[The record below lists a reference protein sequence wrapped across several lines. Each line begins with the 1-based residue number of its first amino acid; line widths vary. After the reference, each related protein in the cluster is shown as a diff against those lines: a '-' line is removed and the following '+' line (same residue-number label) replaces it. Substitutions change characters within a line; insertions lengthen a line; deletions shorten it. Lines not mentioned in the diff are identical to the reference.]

1 MKALIVKTN
10 LFKTSLIGSMPRGH
24 EILMARRKLSAGL
37 IDQETYE
44 KLVDEKTKEVVKLQ
58 EDLDIDII
66 TSGEIGRDN
75 YVSFISEKLGGVS
88 QMSMAEMLDYVDDKR
103 EFENILNT
111 LDVPASSIKNAI
123 CTGKVEYTG
132 DIVASELKKLKS
144 FTNRPVKITLP
155 GPYLVTRSM
164 WLPNVSSNYYASK
177 EDLGEDI
184 IKIFKKEIAKL
195 QEIGVDVI
203 QFDEPVLTEI
213 VFTEGRPR
221 TFMCASLSQR
231 KDPTEELEFATHL
244 IKSVMDGIDREKSIA
259 SMHVCRGNW
268 SKDESILLEGP
279 YTPLLDL
286 FADINAD
293 LLALEFSTPRA
304 GELKSLLADDRIKNK
319 LILGLGVLNP
329 RFDEKEDVDVI
340 YDRAKEALTYIDKE
354 NLWLNP
360 DCGFATFSN
369 RPVNEY
375 ENIKAKVGS
384 MVEARDRLRADY
396 EWWYKL
402 FFQII

>member
-1 MKALIVKTN
+1 M
-10 LFKTSLIGSMPRGH
+10 KTSLFNTALIGSMPRGK
-24 EILMARRKLSAGL
+24 EILMVRRKLSAGL
-37 IDQETYE
+37 IDNASYE
-44 KLVDEKTKEVVKLQ
+44 KLIDEKTKEVVRLQ
-58 EDLDIDII
+58 EDLDVDII
-66 TSGEIGRDN
+66 TSGEIDRDN

-123 CTGKVEYTG
+123 CTGKLEYKG
-132 DIVASELKKLKS
+132 DIVASELQKLKS
-144 FTNRPVKITLP
+144 FTNRPVKITMP

-164 WLPNVSSNYYASK
+164 WLANVSSNYYDSK
-177 EDLGEDI
+177 EDLGEDV
-184 IKIFKKEIAKL
+184 IKIFKKEITKL
-195 QEIGVDVI
+195 QKIGVDVI

-244 IKSVMDGIDREKSIA
+244 IKSVMEGIDKDKSIA

-268 SKDESILLEGP
+268 SKDESILLTGP

-286 FADINAD
+286 FANINAD
-293 LLALEFSTPRA
+293 LLSLEFSTPRA
-304 GELKSLLADDRIKNK
+304 GEIKSLLADERLRNK
-319 LILGLGVLNP
+319 IILGLGVLNP

-340 YDRAKEALTYIDKE
+340 YNRAKEALAFIDKE

-375 ENIKAKVGS
+375 ENIRAKVGA
-384 MVEARDRLRADY
+384 MIKARDRLRAEY
-396 EWWYKL
+396 E
-402 FFQII
+402 

>member
-1 MKALIVKTN
+1 M
-10 LFKTSLIGSMPRGH
+10 KTSLFNTALIGSMPRGK

-37 IDQETYE
+37 IDNASYE
-44 KLVDEKTKEVVKLQ
+44 KLIDEKTKEVVRLQ
-58 EDLDIDII
+58 EDLDVDII
-66 TSGEIGRDN
+66 TSGEIDRDN

-123 CTGKVEYTG
+123 CTGKLEYKG
-132 DIVASELKKLKS
+132 DIVASELQKLKS
-144 FTNRPVKITLP
+144 FTNRPVKITMP

-164 WLPNVSSNYYASK
+164 WLANVSSNYYDSK
-177 EDLGEDI
+177 EDLGEDVI
-184 IKIFKKEIAKL
+184 EIFKKEITKL

-244 IKSVMDGIDREKSIA
+244 IKSVMECIDKDKSIA

-268 SKDESILLEGP
+268 SKDESILLTGA
-279 YTPLLDL
+279 YTPLIDL
-286 FADINAD
+286 FANINAD

-304 GELKSLLADDRIKNK
+304 GEIKSLLADERLRNK
-319 LILGLGVLNP
+319 IILGLGVLNP

-340 YDRAKEALTYIDKE
+340 YNRAKEALAFIDKE

-375 ENIKAKVGS
+375 KNIRAKVGA
-384 MVEARDRLRADY
+384 MIKARDRLRAEY
-396 EWWYKL
+396 E
-402 FFQII
+402 

>member
-1 MKALIVKTN
+1 
-10 LFKTSLIGSMPRGH
+10 MPRGD
-24 EILMARRKLSAGL
+24 EILLARRKLAANL
-37 IDQETYE
+37 IDEQSYQD
-44 KLVDEKTKEVVKLQ
+44 LVKEKTRQVVKFQ

-66 TSGEIGRDN
+66 TSGEIERDN
-75 YVSFISEKLGGVS
+75 YVSFISEKLGGVT
-88 QMSMAEMLDYVDDKR
+88 QMSMAQMLDYVDDKR
-103 EFENILNT
+103 EFENILTT

-123 CTGKVEYTG
+123 CTGRLEYKG
-132 DIVASELKKLKS
+132 DIVSNELKLLKS
-144 FTNRPVKITLP
+144 LTNRKVKITMP

-164 WLPNVSSNYYASK
+164 WLANVSSNYYDSK
-177 EDLGEDI
+177 EDLGEDV
-184 IKIFKKEIAKL
+184 IKIFKEEIKNL

-231 KDPTEELEFATHL
+231 KDPTEELIFATHL
-244 IKSVMDGIDREKSIA
+244 IKSVMDSIDRDKSIA

-286 FADINAD
+286 FANINAD

-304 GELKSLLADDRIKNK
+304 GEIKSLLEDERWRNK
-319 LILGLGVLNP
+319 VILGLGVLNP
-329 RFDEKEDVDVI
+329 RFDEKEDSDII
-340 YDRAKEALTYIDKE
+340 YKRAKEALNFIDKDK
-354 NLWLNP
+354 LWLNP

-375 ENIKAKVGS
+375 DHIREKVLS
-384 MVEARDRLRADY
+384 MIEARDRLREEYDR
-396 EWWYKL
+396 
-402 FFQII
+402 

>member
-1 MKALIVKTN
+1 M
-10 LFKTSLIGSMPRGH
+10 KTSLFNTALIGSMPRGK

-37 IDQETYE
+37 IDNASYE
-44 KLVDEKTKEVVKLQ
+44 KLIDEKTKEVVRLQ
-58 EDLDIDII
+58 EDLDVDII
-66 TSGEIGRDN
+66 TSGEIDRDN

-123 CTGKVEYTG
+123 CTGKLKYKG

-164 WLPNVSSNYYASK
+164 WLPNVSSNYYDSK

-184 IKIFKKEIAKL
+184 IKIFKKEITKL

-244 IKSVMDGIDREKSIA
+244 IKSVMEGIDKDKSIA

-268 SKDESILLEGP
+268 SKDESILLTGP

-286 FADINAD
+286 FANINAD
-293 LLALEFSTPRA
+293 LLSLEFSTPRA
-304 GELKSLLADDRIKNK
+304 GEIKSLLADERLRNK
-319 LILGLGVLNP
+319 IILGLGVLNP

-340 YDRAKEALTYIDKE
+340 YNRAKEALSFIDKE

-375 ENIKAKVGS
+375 ENIRAKVGA
-384 MVEARDRLRADY
+384 MIKARDRLRAEY
-396 EWWYKL
+396 E
-402 FFQII
+402 

>member
-1 MKALIVKTN
+1 M
-10 LFKTSLIGSMPRGH
+10 KTSLFNTALIGSMPRGK

-37 IDQETYE
+37 IDNESYE
-44 KLVDEKTKEVVKLQ
+44 KLIDEKTKEVVRLQ
-58 EDLDIDII
+58 EDLDVDII
-66 TSGEIGRDN
+66 TSGEIDRDN

-123 CTGKVEYTG
+123 CTGKLEYKG
-132 DIVASELKKLKS
+132 DIVASELQKLKS
-144 FTNRPVKITLP
+144 FTNRPVKITMP

-164 WLPNVSSNYYASK
+164 WLANVSSNYYDSK
-177 EDLGEDI
+177 EDLGEDVI
-184 IKIFKKEIAKL
+184 EIFKKEIIKL

-244 IKSVMDGIDREKSIA
+244 IKSVMECIDKDKSIA

-268 SKDESILLEGP
+268 SKDESILLTGA
-279 YTPLLDL
+279 YTPLIDL
-286 FADINAD
+286 FANINAD
-293 LLALEFSTPRA
+293 LLSLEFSTPRA
-304 GELKSLLADDRIKNK
+304 GEIKSLLADERLRNK
-319 LILGLGVLNP
+319 IILGLGVLNP

-340 YDRAKEALTYIDKE
+340 YNRAKEALAFIDKE

-375 ENIKAKVGS
+375 ENIRAKVGA
-384 MVEARDRLRADY
+384 MIKARDRLRAEY
-396 EWWYKL
+396 E
-402 FFQII
+402 

>member
-1 MKALIVKTN
+1 M
-10 LFKTSLIGSMPRGH
+10 KTSLFNTALIGSMPRGK

-37 IDQETYE
+37 IDNASYE
-44 KLVDEKTKEVVKLQ
+44 KLIDEKTKEVVRLQ
-58 EDLDIDII
+58 EDLDVDII
-66 TSGEIGRDN
+66 TSGEIDRDN

-123 CTGKVEYTG
+123 CTGKLKYKG
-132 DIVASELKKLKS
+132 DIVASELQKLKS
-144 FTNRPVKITLP
+144 FTNRPVKITMP

-164 WLPNVSSNYYASK
+164 WLANVSSNYYDSK
-177 EDLGEDI
+177 EDLGEDV
-184 IKIFKKEIAKL
+184 IKIFKKEITKL

-244 IKSVMDGIDREKSIA
+244 IKSVMEGIDKDKSIA

-268 SKDESILLEGP
+268 SKDESILLTGP

-286 FADINAD
+286 FANINAD
-293 LLALEFSTPRA
+293 LLSLEFSTPRA
-304 GELKSLLADDRIKNK
+304 GEIKSLLADERLRNK
-319 LILGLGVLNP
+319 IILGLGVLNP

-340 YDRAKEALTYIDKE
+340 YNRAKEALAFIDKE

-375 ENIKAKVGS
+375 ENIRAKVGA
-384 MVEARDRLRADY
+384 MIKARDRLRAEY
-396 EWWYKL
+396 E
-402 FFQII
+402 

>member
-1 MKALIVKTN
+1 MKTN

-37 IDQETYE
+37 IDEETYE

-144 FTNRPVKITLP
+144 FTNKPVKITLP

-164 WLPNVSSNYYASK
+164 WLPNVSSNYYDSK

-184 IKIFKKEIAKL
+184 IKIFKKEVAKL

-268 SKDESILLEGP
+268 SKDESILLTGP

-304 GELKSLLADDRIKNK
+304 GELKSLLADERIKNK

-340 YDRAKEALTYIDKE
+340 YDRAKEALSYIDKE

-375 ENIKAKVGS
+375 ENIRAKLS
-384 MVEARDRLRADY
+384 AMVEARDRLRAEY
-396 EWWYKL
+396 AWWYKL
-402 FFQII
+402 LFQII

>member
-1 MKALIVKTN
+1 M
-10 LFKTSLIGSMPRGH
+10 KTSLFNTALIGSMPRGK
-24 EILMARRKLSAGL
+24 EILIARRKLSAGL
-37 IDQETYE
+37 IDNASYE
-44 KLVDEKTKEVVKLQ
+44 KLIDEKTKEVVRLQ
-58 EDLDIDII
+58 EDLDVDII
-66 TSGEIGRDN
+66 TSGEIDRDN

-123 CTGKVEYTG
+123 CTGKLKYKG
-132 DIVASELKKLKS
+132 DIVVSELQKLKS
-144 FTNRPVKITLP
+144 FTNRPVKITMP

-164 WLPNVSSNYYASK
+164 WLANVSSNYYDSK
-177 EDLGEDI
+177 EDLGEDV
-184 IKIFKKEIAKL
+184 IKIFKKEITKL

-244 IKSVMDGIDREKSIA
+244 IKSVMECIDKDKSIA

-268 SKDESILLEGP
+268 SKDESILLTGP

-286 FADINAD
+286 FANINAD
-293 LLALEFSTPRA
+293 LLSLEFSTPRA
-304 GELKSLLADDRIKNK
+304 GEIKSLLSDERLRNK
-319 LILGLGVLNP
+319 IILGLGVLNP

-340 YDRAKEALTYIDKE
+340 YNRAKEALAFIDKE

-375 ENIKAKVGS
+375 ENIRAKVGA
-384 MVEARDRLRADY
+384 MIKARDRLRAEY
-396 EWWYKL
+396 E
-402 FFQII
+402 

>member
-1 MKALIVKTN
+1 MKTN

-24 EILMARRKLSAGL
+24 EILMARRKLNAGL
-37 IDQETYE
+37 IDEETYE
-44 KLVDEKTKEVVKLQ
+44 KLVDEKTKEVVKVQ

-144 FTNRPVKITLP
+144 STNRPVKITLP

-164 WLPNVSSNYYASK
+164 WLPNVSSNHYDSK

-244 IKSVMDGIDREKSIA
+244 IKSVMDGVDREKSIA

-286 FADINAD
+286 FSDINAD

-329 RFDEKEDVDVI
+329 RFDEKEDVDLI
-340 YDRAKEALTYIDKE
+340 YNRAKEALTYIDKE

-396 EWWYKL
+396 E
-402 FFQII
+402 

>member
-1 MKALIVKTN
+1 M
-10 LFKTSLIGSMPRGH
+10 KTSLFNTALIGSMPRGK

-37 IDQETYE
+37 IDNASYE
-44 KLVDEKTKEVVKLQ
+44 KLIDEKTKEVVRLQ
-58 EDLDIDII
+58 EDLDVDII
-66 TSGEIGRDN
+66 TSGEIDRDN

-123 CTGKVEYTG
+123 CTGKLEYKG
-132 DIVASELKKLKS
+132 DIVASELQKLKS
-144 FTNRPVKITLP
+144 FTNRPVKITMP

-164 WLPNVSSNYYASK
+164 WLANVSSNYYDSK
-177 EDLGEDI
+177 EDLGEDVI
-184 IKIFKKEIAKL
+184 EIFKKEIIKL

-231 KDPTEELEFATHL
+231 NDPTEELEFATHL
-244 IKSVMDGIDREKSIA
+244 IKSVMEGIDKDKSIA

-268 SKDESILLEGP
+268 SKDESILLTGA
-279 YTPLLDL
+279 YTPLIDL
-286 FADINAD
+286 FANINAD
-293 LLALEFSTPRA
+293 LLSLEFSTPRA
-304 GELKSLLADDRIKNK
+304 GEIKSLLADERLRNK
-319 LILGLGVLNP
+319 IILGLGVLNP

-340 YDRAKEALTYIDKE
+340 YNRAKEALAFIDKE

-375 ENIKAKVGS
+375 ENIRAKVGA
-384 MVEARDRLRADY
+384 MIKARDRLRAEY
-396 EWWYKL
+396 E
-402 FFQII
+402 

>member
-1 MKALIVKTN
+1 M
-10 LFKTSLIGSMPRGH
+10 KTSLFNTALIGSMPRGK

-37 IDQETYE
+37 IDNASYE
-44 KLVDEKTKEVVKLQ
+44 KLIDEKTKEVVRLQ
-58 EDLDIDII
+58 EDLDVDII
-66 TSGEIGRDN
+66 TSGEIDRDN

-123 CTGKVEYTG
+123 CTGKLEYKG
-132 DIVASELKKLKS
+132 DIVVSELQKLKS
-144 FTNRPVKITLP
+144 FTNRPVKITMP

-164 WLPNVSSNYYASK
+164 WLANVSSNYYDSK
-177 EDLGEDI
+177 EDLGEDVI
-184 IKIFKKEIAKL
+184 EIFKKEIIKL

-231 KDPTEELEFATHL
+231 KDPTEELEFATYL
-244 IKSVMDGIDREKSIA
+244 IKSVMEGIDKDKSIA

-268 SKDESILLEGP
+268 SKDESILLTGA
-279 YTPLLDL
+279 YTPLIDL
-286 FADINAD
+286 FANINAD
-293 LLALEFSTPRA
+293 LLSLEFSTPRA
-304 GELKSLLADDRIKNK
+304 GEIKSLLADERLRNK
-319 LILGLGVLNP
+319 IILGLGVLNP

-340 YDRAKEALTYIDKE
+340 YNRAKEALAFIDKE

-375 ENIKAKVGS
+375 ENIRAKVGA
-384 MVEARDRLRADY
+384 MIKARDRLRAEY
-396 EWWYKL
+396 E
-402 FFQII
+402 

>member
-1 MKALIVKTN
+1 M
-10 LFKTSLIGSMPRGH
+10 KTSLFNTALIGSMPRGK

-37 IDQETYE
+37 IDNASYE
-44 KLVDEKTKEVVKLQ
+44 KLIDEKTKEVVRLQ
-58 EDLDIDII
+58 EDLDVDII
-66 TSGEIGRDN
+66 TSGEIDRDN

-123 CTGKVEYTG
+123 CTGKLEYKG
-132 DIVASELKKLKS
+132 DIVASELQKLKS
-144 FTNRPVKITLP
+144 FTNRPVKITMP

-164 WLPNVSSNYYASK
+164 WLANVSSNYYDSK
-177 EDLGEDI
+177 EDLGEDVI
-184 IKIFKKEIAKL
+184 EIFKKEIIKL

-244 IKSVMDGIDREKSIA
+244 IKSVMEGIDKDKSIA

-268 SKDESILLEGP
+268 SKDESILLTGP

-286 FADINAD
+286 FANINAD
-293 LLALEFSTPRA
+293 LLSLEFSTPRA
-304 GELKSLLADDRIKNK
+304 GEIKSLLADERLRNK
-319 LILGLGVLNP
+319 IILGLGVLNP

-340 YDRAKEALTYIDKE
+340 YNRAKEALAFIDKE

-375 ENIKAKVGS
+375 ENIRAKVGA
-384 MVEARDRLRADY
+384 MIKARDRLRAEY
-396 EWWYKL
+396 E
-402 FFQII
+402 

>member
-1 MKALIVKTN
+1 M
-10 LFKTSLIGSMPRGH
+10 KTSLFNTALIGSMPRGK

-37 IDQETYE
+37 IDNASYE
-44 KLVDEKTKEVVKLQ
+44 KLIDEKTKEVVRLQ
-58 EDLDIDII
+58 EDLDVDII
-66 TSGEIGRDN
+66 TSGEIDRDN

-111 LDVPASSIKNAI
+111 LDIPASSIKNAI
-123 CTGKVEYTG
+123 CTGKLKYKG
-132 DIVASELKKLKS
+132 DIVVSELQKLKS
-144 FTNRPVKITLP
+144 FTNRPVKITMP

-164 WLPNVSSNYYASK
+164 WLANVSSNYYDSK
-177 EDLGEDI
+177 EDLGEDV
-184 IKIFKKEIAKL
+184 IKIFKKEITKL

-244 IKSVMDGIDREKSIA
+244 IKSVMEGIDKDKSIA

-268 SKDESILLEGP
+268 SKDESILLTGP
-279 YTPLLDL
+279 YTPLIDL
-286 FADINAD
+286 FANINAD
-293 LLALEFSTPRA
+293 LLSLEFSTPRA
-304 GELKSLLADDRIKNK
+304 GEIKSLLADERLRNK
-319 LILGLGVLNP
+319 IILGLGVLNP

-340 YDRAKEALTYIDKE
+340 YNRAKEALAFIDKE

-375 ENIKAKVGS
+375 ENIRAKVGA
-384 MVEARDRLRADY
+384 MIKARDRLRAEY
-396 EWWYKL
+396 E
-402 FFQII
+402 

>member
-1 MKALIVKTN
+1 M
-10 LFKTSLIGSMPRGH
+10 KTSLFNTALIGSMPRGK

-37 IDQETYE
+37 IDNASYE
-44 KLVDEKTKEVVKLQ
+44 KLIDEKTKEVVRLQ
-58 EDLDIDII
+58 EDLDVDII
-66 TSGEIGRDN
+66 TSGEIDRDN

-123 CTGKVEYTG
+123 CTGKLEYKG
-132 DIVASELKKLKS
+132 DIVASELQKLKS
-144 FTNRPVKITLP
+144 FTNRPVKITMP

-164 WLPNVSSNYYASK
+164 WLANVSSNYYDSK
-177 EDLGEDI
+177 EDLGEDVI
-184 IKIFKKEIAKL
+184 EIFKKEIIKL

-244 IKSVMDGIDREKSIA
+244 IKSVMEGIDKDKSIA

-268 SKDESILLEGP
+268 SKDESILLTGA
-279 YTPLLDL
+279 YTPLIDL
-286 FADINAD
+286 FANINAD
-293 LLALEFSTPRA
+293 LLSLEFSTPRA
-304 GELKSLLADDRIKNK
+304 GEIKSLLADERLRNK
-319 LILGLGVLNP
+319 IILGLGVLNP

-340 YDRAKEALTYIDKE
+340 YNRAKEALAFIDKE

-375 ENIKAKVGS
+375 ENIRAKVGA
-384 MVEARDRLRADY
+384 MIKARDRLRAEY
-396 EWWYKL
+396 E
-402 FFQII
+402 

>member
-1 MKALIVKTN
+1 
-10 LFKTSLIGSMPRGH
+10 MPRGK
-24 EILMARRKLSAGL
+24 EILLARRKLSANL
-37 IDQETYE
+37 IDKASYE
-44 KLVDEKTKEVVKLQ
+44 KLVSEKTKEVVRLQ

-66 TSGEIGRDN
+66 TSGEIARDN

-103 EFENILNT
+103 EFENILTT

-123 CTGKVEYTG
+123 CTGKLAYKG
-132 DIVASELKKLKS
+132 DIVANELKLLKS
-144 FTNRPVKITLP
+144 LTDRKVKITMP

-164 WLPNVSSNYYASK
+164 WLANVSSKYYDSK
-177 EDLGEDI
+177 EDLGEDV
-184 IKIFKKEIAKL
+184 IKIFKEEIKNL

-231 KDPTEELEFATHL
+231 KDPTEELKFASHL
-244 IKSVMDGIDREKSIA
+244 IKSVMDGIDRRKSIA

-268 SKDESILLEGP
+268 SKNESILLEGP

-286 FADINAD
+286 FADIKAD

-304 GELKSLLADDRIKNK
+304 GELKLLLSDDRIRNK
-319 LILGLGVLNP
+319 VILGLGVINP
-329 RFDEKEDVDVI
+329 RFDAKEDSNLI
-340 YDRAKEALTYIDKE
+340 YERAKEALTFIDKE

-375 ENIKAKVGS
+375 ENIKKKLES
-384 MVEARDRLRADY
+384 MIEARDKLREEYDR
-396 EWWYKL
+396 
-402 FFQII
+402 

>member
-1 MKALIVKTN
+1 M
-10 LFKTSLIGSMPRGH
+10 KTSLFNTALIGSMPRGK

-37 IDQETYE
+37 IDNASYE
-44 KLVDEKTKEVVKLQ
+44 KLIDEKTKEVVRLQ
-58 EDLDIDII
+58 EDLDVDII
-66 TSGEIGRDN
+66 TSGEIDRDN

-123 CTGKVEYTG
+123 CTGKLEYKG
-132 DIVASELKKLKS
+132 DIVASELQKLKS
-144 FTNRPVKITLP
+144 FTNRPVKITMP

-164 WLPNVSSNYYASK
+164 WLANVSSNYYDSK
-177 EDLGEDI
+177 EDLGEDVI
-184 IKIFKKEIAKL
+184 EIFKKEIIKL
-195 QEIGVDVI
+195 QEIGVDFI

-244 IKSVMDGIDREKSIA
+244 IKSVMEGIDKDKSIA

-268 SKDESILLEGP
+268 SKDESILLTGA
-279 YTPLLDL
+279 YTPLIDL
-286 FADINAD
+286 FANINAD
-293 LLALEFSTPRA
+293 LLSLEFSTPRA
-304 GELKSLLADDRIKNK
+304 GEIKSLLADERLRNK
-319 LILGLGVLNP
+319 IILGLGVLNP

-340 YDRAKEALTYIDKE
+340 YNRAKEALAFIDKE

-375 ENIKAKVGS
+375 ENIRAKVGA
-384 MVEARDRLRADY
+384 MIKARDRLRAEY
-396 EWWYKL
+396 E
-402 FFQII
+402 

>member
-1 MKALIVKTN
+1 MKTN

-37 IDQETYE
+37 IDEETYQ

-144 FTNRPVKITLP
+144 FTNKPVKITLP

-164 WLPNVSSNYYASK
+164 WLPNISSNYYDSK

-286 FADINAD
+286 FSDINAD

-375 ENIKAKVGS
+375 ENIKGKVGS

-396 EWWYKL
+396 E
-402 FFQII
+402 

>member
-1 MKALIVKTN
+1 
-10 LFKTSLIGSMPRGH
+10 MPRGD
-24 EILMARRKLSAGL
+24 EILLARRKLAANL
-37 IDQETYE
+37 IDEQSYQD
-44 KLVDEKTKEVVKLQ
+44 LVKEKTRQVVKFQ

-66 TSGEIGRDN
+66 TSGEIERDN
-75 YVSFISEKLGGVS
+75 YVSFISEKLGGVT
-88 QMSMAEMLDYVDDKR
+88 QMSMAQMLDYVDDKR
-103 EFENILNT
+103 EFENILTT

-123 CTGKVEYTG
+123 CTGKLEYKG
-132 DIVASELKKLKS
+132 DIVSKELKLLKS
-144 FTNRPVKITLP
+144 LTNRKVKITMP

-164 WLPNVSSNYYASK
+164 WLANVSSNYYDSK
-177 EDLGEDI
+177 EDLGEDV
-184 IKIFKKEIAKL
+184 IKIFKEEIKKL

-231 KDPTEELEFATHL
+231 KDPTEELIFATHL
-244 IKSVMDGIDREKSIA
+244 IKNVMDSIDRDKSIA

-286 FADINAD
+286 FANINAD

-304 GELKSLLADDRIKNK
+304 GEIKSLLEDERLRNK
-319 LILGLGVLNP
+319 VILGLGVLNP
-329 RFDEKEDVDVI
+329 RFDEKEDSDLI
-340 YDRAKEALTYIDKE
+340 YKRAKEALNFIDKDK
-354 NLWLNP
+354 LWLNP

-375 ENIKAKVGS
+375 DHIRRKVSS
-384 MVEARDRLRADY
+384 MIEARDRLREEYDR
-396 EWWYKL
+396 
-402 FFQII
+402 

>member
-1 MKALIVKTN
+1 M
-10 LFKTSLIGSMPRGH
+10 KTSLFNTALIGSMPRGK

-37 IDQETYE
+37 IDNASYE
-44 KLVDEKTKEVVKLQ
+44 KLIDEKTKEVVRLQ
-58 EDLDIDII
+58 EDLDVDII
-66 TSGEIGRDN
+66 TSGEIDRDN

-103 EFENILNT
+103 EFENILNP

-123 CTGKVEYTG
+123 CTGKLEYKG
-132 DIVASELKKLKS
+132 DIVASELQKLKS
-144 FTNRPVKITLP
+144 FTNRPVKITMP

-164 WLPNVSSNYYASK
+164 WLANVSSNYYDSK
-177 EDLGEDI
+177 EDLGEDV
-184 IKIFKKEIAKL
+184 IKIFKKEITKL
-195 QEIGVDVI
+195 QKIGVDVI

-244 IKSVMDGIDREKSIA
+244 IKSVMEGIDKDKSIA

-268 SKDESILLEGP
+268 SKDESILLTGP

-286 FADINAD
+286 FTNINAD
-293 LLALEFSTPRA
+293 LLSLEFSTPRA
-304 GELKSLLADDRIKNK
+304 GEIKSLLADERLRNK
-319 LILGLGVLNP
+319 IILGLGVLNP

-340 YDRAKEALTYIDKE
+340 YNRAKEALAFIDKE

-375 ENIKAKVGS
+375 ENIRAKVGA
-384 MVEARDRLRADY
+384 MIKARDRLRAEY
-396 EWWYKL
+396 E
-402 FFQII
+402 

>member
-1 MKALIVKTN
+1 M
-10 LFKTSLIGSMPRGH
+10 KTSLFNTALIGSMPRGK

-37 IDQETYE
+37 IDNASYE
-44 KLVDEKTKEVVKLQ
+44 KLIDEKTKEVVRLQ
-58 EDLDIDII
+58 EDLDVDII
-66 TSGEIGRDN
+66 TSGEIDRDN

-123 CTGKVEYTG
+123 CTGKLEYKG
-132 DIVASELKKLKS
+132 YIVASELQKLKS
-144 FTNRPVKITLP
+144 FTNRPVKITMP

-164 WLPNVSSNYYASK
+164 WLANVSSNYYDSK
-177 EDLGEDI
+177 EDLGEDVI
-184 IKIFKKEIAKL
+184 EIFKKEITKL

-244 IKSVMDGIDREKSIA
+244 IKSVMEGIDKDKSIA

-268 SKDESILLEGP
+268 SKDESILLTGA
-279 YTPLLDL
+279 YTPLIDL
-286 FADINAD
+286 FANINAD
-293 LLALEFSTPRA
+293 LLSLEFSTPRA
-304 GELKSLLADDRIKNK
+304 GEIKSLLADERLRNK
-319 LILGLGVLNP
+319 IILGLGVLNP

-340 YDRAKEALTYIDKE
+340 YNRAKEALAFIDKE

-375 ENIKAKVGS
+375 ENIRAKVGA
-384 MVEARDRLRADY
+384 MIKARDRLRAEY
-396 EWWYKL
+396 E
-402 FFQII
+402 

>member
-1 MKALIVKTN
+1 M
-10 LFKTSLIGSMPRGH
+10 KTSLFNTALIGSMPRGK

-37 IDQETYE
+37 IDNASYE
-44 KLVDEKTKEVVKLQ
+44 KLIDEKTKEVVRLQ
-58 EDLDIDII
+58 EDLDVDII
-66 TSGEIGRDN
+66 TSGEIDRDN

-123 CTGKVEYTG
+123 CTGKLKYKG
-132 DIVASELKKLKS
+132 DIVVSELQKLKS
-144 FTNRPVKITLP
+144 FTNRPVKITMP

-164 WLPNVSSNYYASK
+164 WLANVSSNYYDSK
-177 EDLGEDI
+177 EDLGEDV
-184 IKIFKKEIAKL
+184 IKIFKKEITKL

-244 IKSVMDGIDREKSIA
+244 IKSVMEGIDKDKSIA

-268 SKDESILLEGP
+268 SKDESILLTGP
-279 YTPLLDL
+279 YTPLIDL
-286 FADINAD
+286 FANINAD
-293 LLALEFSTPRA
+293 LLSLEFSTPRA
-304 GELKSLLADDRIKNK
+304 GEIKSLLADERLRNK
-319 LILGLGVLNP
+319 IILGLGVLNP

-340 YDRAKEALTYIDKE
+340 YNRAKEALAFIDKE

-375 ENIKAKVGS
+375 ENIRAKVGA
-384 MVEARDRLRADY
+384 MIKARDRLRAEY
-396 EWWYKL
+396 EWWHKL
-402 FFQII
+402 FF

>member
-1 MKALIVKTN
+1 
-10 LFKTSLIGSMPRGH
+10 MPRGD
-24 EILMARRKLSAGL
+24 EILLARRKLAANL
-37 IDQETYE
+37 IDEQSYQD
-44 KLVDEKTKEVVKLQ
+44 LVKEKTRQVVKFQ

-66 TSGEIGRDN
+66 TSGEIERDN
-75 YVSFISEKLGGVS
+75 YVSFISEKLGGVT
-88 QMSMAEMLDYVDDKR
+88 QMSMAQMLDYVDDKR
-103 EFENILNT
+103 EFENILTT

-123 CTGKVEYTG
+123 CTGRLEYKG
-132 DIVASELKKLKS
+132 DIVSNELKLLKS
-144 FTNRPVKITLP
+144 LTNRKVKITMP

-164 WLPNVSSNYYASK
+164 WLANVSSNYYDSK
-177 EDLGEDI
+177 EDLGEDV
-184 IKIFKKEIAKL
+184 IKIFKEEIKNL

-231 KDPTEELEFATHL
+231 KDPTEELIFATHL
-244 IKSVMDGIDREKSIA
+244 IKSVMDSIDRDKSIA

-286 FADINAD
+286 FANINAD

-304 GELKSLLADDRIKNK
+304 GEIKSLLEDERLRNK
-319 LILGLGVLNP
+319 VILGLGVLNP
-329 RFDEKEDVDVI
+329 RFDEKEDSDFI
-340 YDRAKEALTYIDKE
+340 YKRAKEALNFIDKDK
-354 NLWLNP
+354 LWLNP

-375 ENIKAKVGS
+375 DHIREKVSS
-384 MVEARDRLRADY
+384 MIEARDRLREEYDR
-396 EWWYKL
+396 
-402 FFQII
+402 

>member
-1 MKALIVKTN
+1 M
-10 LFKTSLIGSMPRGH
+10 KTSLFNTALIGSMPRGK

-37 IDQETYE
+37 IDNASYE
-44 KLVDEKTKEVVKLQ
+44 KLIDEKTKEVVRLQ
-58 EDLDIDII
+58 EDLDVDII
-66 TSGEIGRDN
+66 TSGEIDRDN

-123 CTGKVEYTG
+123 CTGKLEYKG
-132 DIVASELKKLKS
+132 DIVVSELQKLKS
-144 FTNRPVKITLP
+144 FTNRPVKITMP

-164 WLPNVSSNYYASK
+164 WLANVSSNYYDSK
-177 EDLGEDI
+177 EDLGEDVI
-184 IKIFKKEIAKL
+184 EIFKKEITKL

-244 IKSVMDGIDREKSIA
+244 IKSVMEGIDKDKSIA

-268 SKDESILLEGP
+268 SKDESILLTGP
-279 YTPLLDL
+279 YTPLIDL
-286 FADINAD
+286 FANINAD
-293 LLALEFSTPRA
+293 LLSLEFSTPRA
-304 GELKSLLADDRIKNK
+304 GEIKSLLADERLRNK
-319 LILGLGVLNP
+319 IILGLGVLNP

-340 YDRAKEALTYIDKE
+340 YNRAKEALAFIDKE

-375 ENIKAKVGS
+375 ENIRAKVGA
-384 MVEARDRLRADY
+384 MIKARDRLRAEY
-396 EWWYKL
+396 E
-402 FFQII
+402 

>member
-1 MKALIVKTN
+1 M
-10 LFKTSLIGSMPRGH
+10 KTSLFNTALIGSMPRGK

-37 IDQETYE
+37 IDNASYE
-44 KLVDEKTKEVVKLQ
+44 KLIDEKTKEVVRLQ
-58 EDLDIDII
+58 EDLDVDII
-66 TSGEIGRDN
+66 TSGEIDRDN

-123 CTGKVEYTG
+123 CTGKLKYKG
-132 DIVASELKKLKS
+132 DIVVSELQKLKS
-144 FTNRPVKITLP
+144 FTNRPVKITMP

-164 WLPNVSSNYYASK
+164 WLANVSSNYYDSK
-177 EDLGEDI
+177 EDLGEDV
-184 IKIFKKEIAKL
+184 IKIFKKEITKL

-244 IKSVMDGIDREKSIA
+244 IKSVMEGIDKDKSIA

-268 SKDESILLEGP
+268 SKDESILLTGP

-286 FADINAD
+286 FANINAD
-293 LLALEFSTPRA
+293 LLSLEFSTPRA
-304 GELKSLLADDRIKNK
+304 GEIKSLLADERLRNK
-319 LILGLGVLNP
+319 IILGLGVLNP

-340 YDRAKEALTYIDKE
+340 YNRAKEALAFIDKE

-375 ENIKAKVGS
+375 ENIRAKVGA
-384 MVEARDRLRADY
+384 MIKARDRLRAEY
-396 EWWYKL
+396 E
-402 FFQII
+402 

>member
-1 MKALIVKTN
+1 M
-10 LFKTSLIGSMPRGH
+10 KTSLFNTALIGSMPRGK

-37 IDQETYE
+37 IDNASYE
-44 KLVDEKTKEVVKLQ
+44 KLIDEKTKEVVRLQ
-58 EDLDIDII
+58 EDLDVDII
-66 TSGEIGRDN
+66 TSGEIDRDN

-123 CTGKVEYTG
+123 CTGKLKYKG
-132 DIVASELKKLKS
+132 DIVVSELQKLKS
-144 FTNRPVKITLP
+144 FTNRPVKITMP

-164 WLPNVSSNYYASK
+164 WLANVSSNYYDSK
-177 EDLGEDI
+177 EDLGEDV
-184 IKIFKKEIAKL
+184 IKIFKKEIIKL

-244 IKSVMDGIDREKSIA
+244 IKSVMEGIDKDKSIA

-268 SKDESILLEGP
+268 SKDESILLTGP

-286 FADINAD
+286 FANINAD
-293 LLALEFSTPRA
+293 LLSLEFSTPRA
-304 GELKSLLADDRIKNK
+304 GEIKSLLADERLRNK
-319 LILGLGVLNP
+319 IILGLGVLNP

-340 YDRAKEALTYIDKE
+340 YNRAKEALAFIDKE

-375 ENIKAKVGS
+375 ENIRAKVGA
-384 MVEARDRLRADY
+384 MIKARDRLRAEY
-396 EWWYKL
+396 E
-402 FFQII
+402 

>member
-1 MKALIVKTN
+1 MKTK
-10 LFKTSLIGSMPRGH
+10 LFPTALIGSLPRGK
-24 EILMARRKLSAGL
+24 EILLARRKLAANL
-37 IDQETYE
+37 IDKETYNRLIE
-44 KLVDEKTKEVVKLQ
+44 EKTKEIVKFQ
-58 EDLDIDII
+58 EDLGLDII
-66 TSGEIGRDN
+66 TSGEIARDN
-75 YVSFISEKLGGVS
+75 YVSFISEKLAGVS

-103 EFENILNT
+103 EFENILTT

-123 CTGKVEYTG
+123 CTGKLEYKK
-132 DIVASELKKLKS
+132 DIVTEELKLLKS
-144 FTNRPVKITLP
+144 LTKKPVKITMP

-164 WLPNVSSNYYASK
+164 WLHNVSSNFYDSK
-177 EDLGEDI
+177 EDLGEDV
-184 IKIFKKEIAKL
+184 IKIFKKEIRNL

-231 KDPTEELEFATHL
+231 KDPTEELKFASYL
-244 IKSVMDGIDREKSIA
+244 IKSVMEGIDRNKSIA

-286 FADINAD
+286 FADIDAD

-304 GELKSLLADDRIKNK
+304 GEIKSLLEDERIRNK
-319 LILGLGVLNP
+319 VKLGLGVINP
-329 RFDEKEDVDVI
+329 RFDKKEDIDFI
-340 YDRAKEALTYIDKE
+340 YNRAKEALKYIDKE

-375 ENIKAKVGS
+375 ENIKNKVKS
-384 MVEARDRLRADY
+384 MIDARNRLRDEY
-396 EWWYKL
+396 EG
-402 FFQII
+402 

>member
-1 MKALIVKTN
+1 M
-10 LFKTSLIGSMPRGH
+10 KTSLFNTALIGSMPRGK

-37 IDQETYE
+37 IDNASYE
-44 KLVDEKTKEVVKLQ
+44 KLIDEKTKEVVRLQ
-58 EDLDIDII
+58 EDLDVDII
-66 TSGEIGRDN
+66 TSGEIDRDN

-164 WLPNVSSNYYASK
+164 WLPNVSSNYYDSK
-177 EDLGEDI
+177 EDLGEDV
-184 IKIFKKEIAKL
+184 IKIFKKEITKL

-244 IKSVMDGIDREKSIA
+244 IKSVMEGIDKDKSIA

-268 SKDESILLEGP
+268 SKDESILLTGP

-286 FADINAD
+286 FANINAD
-293 LLALEFSTPRA
+293 LLSLEFSTPRA
-304 GELKSLLADDRIKNK
+304 GEIKSLLADERLRNK
-319 LILGLGVLNP
+319 IILGLGVLNP

-340 YDRAKEALTYIDKE
+340 YNRAKEALSFIDKE

-375 ENIKAKVGS
+375 ENIRAKVGA
-384 MVEARDRLRADY
+384 MIKARDRLRAEY
-396 EWWYKL
+396 E
-402 FFQII
+402 

>member
-1 MKALIVKTN
+1 MAIFN
-10 LFKTSLIGSMPRGH
+10 TSLIGSMPRGD
-24 EILMARRKLSAGL
+24 EILLARRKLAANL
-37 IDQETYE
+37 IDEQSYQD
-44 KLVDEKTKEVVKLQ
+44 LVKEKTRQVVKFQ

-66 TSGEIGRDN
+66 TSGEIERDN
-75 YVSFISEKLGGVS
+75 YVSFISEKLGGVT

-103 EFENILNT
+103 EFENILTT

-123 CTGKVEYTG
+123 CTGKLEYKG
-132 DIVASELKKLKS
+132 DIVSNELKLLKS
-144 FTNRPVKITLP
+144 LTNRPVKITMP

-164 WLPNVSSNYYASK
+164 WLANVSSNYYDSK
-177 EDLGEDI
+177 EDLGEDV
-184 IKIFKKEIAKL
+184 IKIFKEEIKNL

-231 KDPTEELEFATHL
+231 KDPTEELIFATHL
-244 IKSVMDGIDREKSIA
+244 IKSVMDSIDRDKSIA

-286 FADINAD
+286 FANINAD

-304 GELKSLLADDRIKNK
+304 GEIKSLLEDERLRNK
-319 LILGLGVLNP
+319 VILGLGVLNP
-329 RFDEKEDVDVI
+329 RFDEKEDSDLI
-340 YDRAKEALTYIDKE
+340 YKRAKEALNFIDKDK
-354 NLWLNP
+354 LWLNP

-375 ENIKAKVGS
+375 DHIRRKVSS
-384 MVEARDRLRADY
+384 MIEARDRLREEYDR
-396 EWWYKL
+396 
-402 FFQII
+402 

>member
-1 MKALIVKTN
+1 M
-10 LFKTSLIGSMPRGH
+10 KTSLFNTALIGSMPRGK
-24 EILMARRKLSAGL
+24 EILIARRKLSAGL
-37 IDQETYE
+37 IDNASYE
-44 KLVDEKTKEVVKLQ
+44 KLIDEKTKEVVRLQ
-58 EDLDIDII
+58 EDLDVDII
-66 TSGEIGRDN
+66 TSGEIDRDN

-123 CTGKVEYTG
+123 CTGKLKYKG
-132 DIVASELKKLKS
+132 DIVVSELQKLKS
-144 FTNRPVKITLP
+144 FTNRPVKITMP

-164 WLPNVSSNYYASK
+164 WLANVSSNYYDSK
-177 EDLGEDI
+177 EDLGEDV
-184 IKIFKKEIAKL
+184 IKIFKKEITKL

-244 IKSVMDGIDREKSIA
+244 IKSVMECIDKDKSIA

-268 SKDESILLEGP
+268 SKDESILLTGP

-286 FADINAD
+286 FANINAD
-293 LLALEFSTPRA
+293 LLSLEFSTPRA
-304 GELKSLLADDRIKNK
+304 GEIKSLLADERLRNK
-319 LILGLGVLNP
+319 IILGLGVLNP

-340 YDRAKEALTYIDKE
+340 YNRAKEALSFIDKE

-375 ENIKAKVGS
+375 ENIRAKVGA
-384 MVEARDRLRADY
+384 MIKARDRLRAEY
-396 EWWYKL
+396 E
-402 FFQII
+402 

>member
-1 MKALIVKTN
+1 M
-10 LFKTSLIGSMPRGH
+10 KTSLFNTALIGSMPSGK

-37 IDQETYE
+37 IDNASYE
-44 KLVDEKTKEVVKLQ
+44 KLIDEKTKEVVRLQ
-58 EDLDIDII
+58 EDLDVDII
-66 TSGEIGRDN
+66 TSGEIDRDN

-123 CTGKVEYTG
+123 WTGKLKYKG
-132 DIVASELKKLKS
+132 DIVVSELQKLKS
-144 FTNRPVKITLP
+144 FTNRPVKITMP

-164 WLPNVSSNYYASK
+164 WLANVSSNYYDSK
-177 EDLGEDI
+177 EDLGEDV
-184 IKIFKKEIAKL
+184 IKIFKKEITKL

-244 IKSVMDGIDREKSIA
+244 IKSVMEGIDKDKSIA

-268 SKDESILLEGP
+268 SKDESILLTGP
-279 YTPLLDL
+279 YTPLIDL
-286 FADINAD
+286 FANINAD
-293 LLALEFSTPRA
+293 LLSLEFSTPRA
-304 GELKSLLADDRIKNK
+304 GEIKSLLADERLRNK
-319 LILGLGVLNP
+319 IILGLGVLNP

-340 YDRAKEALTYIDKE
+340 YNRAKEALAFIDKE

-375 ENIKAKVGS
+375 ENIRAKVGA
-384 MVEARDRLRADY
+384 MIKARDRLRAEY
-396 EWWYKL
+396 EWWHKL
-402 FFQII
+402 FF

>member
-1 MKALIVKTN
+1 M
-10 LFKTSLIGSMPRGH
+10 KTSLFNTALIGSMPRGK

-37 IDQETYE
+37 IDNASYE
-44 KLVDEKTKEVVKLQ
+44 KLIDEKTKEVVRLQ
-58 EDLDIDII
+58 EDLDVDII
-66 TSGEIGRDN
+66 TSGEIDRDN

-123 CTGKVEYTG
+123 CTGKLKYKG
-132 DIVASELKKLKS
+132 DIVASELQKLKS
-144 FTNRPVKITLP
+144 FTNRPVKITMP

-164 WLPNVSSNYYASK
+164 WLANVSSNYYDSK
-177 EDLGEDI
+177 EDLGEDV
-184 IKIFKKEIAKL
+184 IKIFKKEITKL

-244 IKSVMDGIDREKSIA
+244 IKSVMECIDKDKSIA

-268 SKDESILLEGP
+268 SKDESILLTGA
-279 YTPLLDL
+279 YTPLIDL
-286 FADINAD
+286 FANINAD
-293 LLALEFSTPRA
+293 LLSLEFSTPRA
-304 GELKSLLADDRIKNK
+304 GEIKSLLADERLRNK
-319 LILGLGVLNP
+319 IILGLGVLNP

-340 YDRAKEALTYIDKE
+340 YNRAKEALAFIDKE

-375 ENIKAKVGS
+375 ENIRAKVGA
-384 MVEARDRLRADY
+384 MIKARDRLRAEY
-396 EWWYKL
+396 EWWHKL
-402 FFQII
+402 FF

>member
-1 MKALIVKTN
+1 M
-10 LFKTSLIGSMPRGH
+10 KTSLFNTALIGSMPRGK

-37 IDQETYE
+37 IDNASYE
-44 KLVDEKTKEVVKLQ
+44 KLIDEKTKEVVRLQ
-58 EDLDIDII
+58 EDLDVDII
-66 TSGEIGRDN
+66 TSGEIDRDN

-123 CTGKVEYTG
+123 CTGKLEYKG
-132 DIVASELKKLKS
+132 DIVASELQKLKS
-144 FTNRPVKITLP
+144 FTNRPVKITMP
-155 GPYLVTRSM
+155 GPYLVTRSV
-164 WLPNVSSNYYASK
+164 WLANVSSNYYDSK
-177 EDLGEDI
+177 EDLGEDVI
-184 IKIFKKEIAKL
+184 EIFKKEIIKL

-244 IKSVMDGIDREKSIA
+244 IKSVMEGIDKDKSIA

-268 SKDESILLEGP
+268 SKDESILLTGP
-279 YTPLLDL
+279 YTPLIDL
-286 FADINAD
+286 FANINAD
-293 LLALEFSTPRA
+293 LLSLEFSTPRA
-304 GELKSLLADDRIKNK
+304 GEIKSLLADERLRNK
-319 LILGLGVLNP
+319 IILGLGVLNP

-340 YDRAKEALTYIDKE
+340 YNRAKEALAFIDKE

-375 ENIKAKVGS
+375 ENIRAKVGA
-384 MVEARDRLRADY
+384 MIKARDRLRAEY
-396 EWWYKL
+396 E
-402 FFQII
+402 